1 MAEYVVRG
9 PNGKRYKITAPGNL
23 SEYEVRMYAQ
33 SQIGAMT
40 PPQEEEED
48 DVGFFG
54 AAGNAIMRMGNR
66 ARGLVDASMAEDFA
80 TLADA
85 RAAQD
90 AREAE
95 RAVTGEEPGM
105 LERILTYRPS
115 WAAPLESEEELR
127 GLAAD
132 KVVQQTQRN
141 QQAAIDYPM
150 TKAGQAAIQD
160 LAEAGSFR
168 EGLGIVV
175 DKPLDVL
182 SGVAQV
188 GIEQAPTLGAAIV
201 GSAVTRDPRVGMG
214 IMAGSTYGQE
224 RFGQMAETAQRYGY
238 DLTNP
243 DDAKKAV
250 ADSAFMAEQE
260 ERGMAR
266 GAVIATIDAFTLGLG
281 SKLPVSVGGLAGNT
295 ALQIAGGGAGEAT
308 AQVATDGTITSPGE
322 VIVESL
328 AEGTTAPLDVAMFV
342 AGNRSGVEVD
352 TQSANALAQENAQ
365 LEAEA
370 AAEQAD
376 NEQRVG
382 LARVQAAREFI
393 PFKTFQ
399 DQKAQE
405 QLTEVLNSETEVGQD
420 FLRWIANTRTP
431 ERPYPQ
437 TDKEFEKEAKAYI
450 KDNTAPGQSQALFDE
465 YNTLLDDHSSFKAEA
480 AQRTPQAQQQ
490 AETLIADL
498 LQQRAEARAAGDAD
512 AEAKV
517 DATAESMLQSGEW
530 RFAKLKADGQI
541 KDTTPTQEA
550 PTQPEA
556 PTAAAQPNVETNLIP
571 ETDAQTEAPAQPE
584 APTTEAAP
592 EAPAAIDPIDMP
604 VRRRTEAVKQIEA
617 LVEDGSLP
625 PNWSDEN
632 VDLNSALNGQKFVV
646 KKYKAELDKVLNP
659 VEETP
664 TTEAVTASEGES
676 APQIISGMEQRA
688 EAYATEKLGDNWR
701 QEYPALVEMI
711 KEKRFAGLQSNVDR
725 IAGEQAVESK
735 QEENDAKAAAR
746 QRQEEQSTEVV
757 DQFTEAREQT
767 ALSGQEQKVFDVLQ
781 NAFQNNEQDAVL
793 QADGKW
799 NTAEIG
805 ERAGVGAKTANTY
818 INRIMNKIA
827 ESQGRTAAEVK
838 ERLAATRIGEVE
850 AFDESATDPMLDA
863 SQLGDGMGTLAS
875 VGQGT
880 NQGRD
885 AEDIAYAN
893 ERANEPDQY
902 ENKRQQIADRQRQ
915 KMQIQ
920 MVQDYGKNAMNTW
933 RNLSSENAV
942 RPTEL
947 SKTDLMEWIS
957 TVQEF
962 EEGMIDQAT
971 LSAEQ
976 REIEMRY
983 DAQPAPEITDET
995 NTIEGTAEET
1005 TVDAGPS
1012 ASPESSPESGDTT
1025 EQVGATNTP
1034 TSLAEFEQRTEN
1046 LKVEQKKKRRKYE
1059 PQINKQ
1065 SNYENNDNQITDDTP
1080 DGTYYDFT
1088 TIEEGLDY
1096 VQETGTAFE
1105 RALTDRI
1112 RPFIEEG
1119 NFSYRVVDDPV
1130 ADLDPVIFTN
1140 LDFYKENPE
1149 EAVDAAQRLE
1159 RRVSR
1164 IWDEMV
1170 PPYGLYAD
1178 TGDANI
1184 YRPGGVVML
1193 RGAGLSD
1200 GGPTGLNNRTF
1211 LHEALHA
1218 VTSNMIYRA
1227 QSRTRYPSLDYPDSP
1242 AMEAAQ
1248 GAVADLENVLTR
1260 LEREYPKETGD
1271 TQIDYLARVT
1281 GRPREEAEQTWN
1293 LFNRA
1298 IRGSVQELV
1307 AYGFTDAGFQRMLD
1321 TVIVEDGVKKES
1333 AFKKFV
1339 AAVRRIIGM
1348 DPQTFKDEV
1357 TGLEQVIR
1365 VTDQLLSLQGR
1376 VRDEQGGVNVTKLT
1390 DLVNQSQ
1397 DLKSPPPAPEQETQQ
1412 QVSYVRKNFGDGA
1425 AEALTNLRNV
1435 ASTPIDATKN
1445 IDRIIRD
1452 NQKAMPSARR
1462 WYDTMLE
1469 AQATSNDV
1477 LTKVENVINQSR
1489 KFNRERKV
1497 FINDFIGSSTFF
1509 QKWGYD
1515 PQWTDPKTGKAVKV
1529 TIDPVMKKKY
1539 DRLTSEEQ
1547 QLVRDLFQHGRDMQ
1561 LMMQEIAQNLG
1572 VSQFFKLDSSLQG
1585 PYAPLKRFGNYV
1597 GELKSQELLDA
1608 EAAFNRDQ
1616 TPANRKKVEALKSN
1630 GDHYVV
1636 SFFESQGAADTF
1648 VAANQDQYAQAEASE
1663 KAVTYE
1669 EARPGGA
1676 KAYEKILGAV
1686 NANLAGLDQA
1696 SKDAMAKMV
1705 RDMYFQTLDDSNAR
1719 LSGTKRLNRAGYDK
1733 DMIRAFAEHGMA
1745 QANLVAQMKHGAD
1758 ISSALV
1764 EARKEAGKNPR
1775 DLMPIYNKVALKFQ
1789 RMMSPR
1795 AGMFANL
1802 ETSVMKFNSFYMLT
1816 SSLGYFL
1823 QNMTQPYFAA
1833 AQIAGEFG
1841 FKQQPAT
1848 FGKLI
1853 SGYGVAKK
1861 VINTGFLNQ
1870 VKNVA
1875 SMGLLGGNST
1885 VELDIDQAP
1894 PELRPVFKELAARG
1908 LLDVGV
1914 AEDLRH
1920 ANMSPNIAA
1929 RAYDELTHRLYQSA
1943 RYVEANNRIASAVAA
1958 FRMAQR
1964 NPQKMRKLKTTPA
1977 EFAVQIVQD
1986 TQGNFSQLD
1995 APAAFDVLLKAPLQF
2010 RKYQFQ
2016 MAWLHVDAAKQ
2027 ALQGAD
2033 AEMKAAGFRKL
2044 SLMMGYTGVLGGLV
2058 SVPMANVASAVIQAV
2073 IGQLEGDDEENP
2085 PKSLERWVRE
2095 NVDDERTA
2103 TLLTRGVPAALG
2115 WDFSQKLD
2123 QSDLFMPYNSK
2134 YVELDPSRDGALLFA
2149 AQLALGPT
2157 GTMVGNV
2164 GNVLDFVER
2173 GNMYR
2178 AAEYMM
2184 PKGLRAYFETLR
2196 FADSGYETRAGLTIT
2211 DPTTFDVGD
2220 FLSNAIGL
2228 PSTEIN
2234 QIKWKRGQ
2242 QVEIEQWFSNE
2253 TSRIKRGYL
2262 AAYED
2267 RDREAMKEY
2276 REEFRE
2282 LQRAKD
2288 RVRPFFND
2296 SRNVLKRAPMTELLR
2311 APRTQRREQRRL
2323 DTITG
2328 R

>member
-1 MAEYVVRG
+1 
-9 PNGKRYKITAPGNL
+9 
-23 SEYEVRMYAQ
+23 
-33 SQIGAMT
+33 
-40 PPQEEEED
+40 
-48 DVGFFG
+48 
-54 AAGNAIMRMGNR
+54 
-66 ARGLVDASMAEDFA
+66 
-80 TLADA
+80 
-85 RAAQD
+85 
-90 AREAE
+90 
-95 RAVTGEEPGM
+95 
-105 LERILTYRPS
+105 
-115 WAAPLESEEELR
+115 
-127 GLAAD
+127 
-132 KVVQQTQRN
+132 
-141 QQAAIDYPM
+141 
-150 TKAGQAAIQD
+150 
-160 LAEAGSFR
+160 
-168 EGLGIVV
+168 
-175 DKPLDVL
+175 
-182 SGVAQV
+182 
-188 GIEQAPTLGAAIV
+188 
-201 GSAVTRDPRVGMG
+201 
-214 IMAGSTYGQE
+214 
-224 RFGQMAETAQRYGY
+224 
-238 DLTNP
+238 
-243 DDAKKAV
+243 
-250 ADSAFMAEQE
+250 
-260 ERGMAR
+260 
-266 GAVIATIDAFTLGLG
+266 
-281 SKLPVSVGGLAGNT
+281 
-295 ALQIAGGGAGEAT
+295 
-308 AQVATDGTITSPGE
+308 
-322 VIVESL
+322 
-328 AEGTTAPLDVAMFV
+328 
-342 AGNRSGVEVD
+342 
-352 TQSANALAQENAQ
+352 
-365 LEAEA
+365 
-370 AAEQAD
+370 
-376 NEQRVG
+376 
-382 LARVQAAREFI
+382 
-393 PFKTFQ
+393 
-399 DQKAQE
+399 
-405 QLTEVLNSETEVGQD
+405 
-420 FLRWIANTRTP
+420 
-431 ERPYPQ
+431 
-437 TDKEFEKEAKAYI
+437 
-450 KDNTAPGQSQALFDE
+450 
-465 YNTLLDDHSSFKAEA
+465 
-480 AQRTPQAQQQ
+480 
-490 AETLIADL
+490 
-498 LQQRAEARAAGDAD
+498 
-512 AEAKV
+512 
-517 DATAESMLQSGEW
+517 MLQSGEW

-550 PTQPEA
+550 PAQPEA

-646 KKYKAELDKVLNP
+646 KKYKAELDKALNP

-664 TTEAVTASEGES
+664 TTEAVTANEEEA
-676 APQIISGMEQRA
+676 APQILSGMEQRA
-688 EAYATEKLGDNWR
+688 ESYATEKLGDDWR
-701 QEYPALVEMI
+701 QENPALVEML
-711 KEKRFAGLQSNVDR
+711 KEQRFAGFQSNVDR
-725 IAGEQAVESK
+725 IAGEQGVAAK

-746 QRQEEQSTEVV
+746 QEQEQQSTEVV

-915 KMQIQ
+915 KLQIQ
-920 MVQDYGKNAMNTW
+920 MVQDYGKNAMNSW

-957 TVQEF
+957 IVQEF
-962 EEGMIDQAT
+962 EEGAIDQDT

-1012 ASPESSPESGDTT
+1012 ASPESSPESGNTT
-1025 EQVGATNTP
+1025 EQVGATDTP
-1034 TSLAEFEQRTEN
+1034 ASGTKIYVAGQEVNNPDSKPVVTVKKASKLKGKRFSQGEGSEPTVTAEAVESQLRFAADNLFGVRQMKDERGRNVGVIEAGGPYSPIQIHRTPKDAVRQLGGSMTLDEVKNAKGFIDPRNNEVAHFIASNIKPNEAEGVLLHEVGVHLGLEMQMDPTQISSFSDVVRDWSNADKTSPEYEVYEKAVARVAFARATGSMDESLTDIEFLAYAVEEAANLLGPTDPSTPAVAATEKVRQWLADVGAFFQELIQRWTTRGDLQQATGIRTEV
-1046 LKVEQKKKRRKYE
+1046 L
-1059 PQINKQ
+1059 
-1065 SNYENNDNQITDDTP
+1065 S
-1080 DGTYYDFT
+1080 
-1088 TIEEGLDY
+1088 
-1096 VQETGTAFE
+1096 
-1105 RALTDRI
+1105 
-1112 RPFIEEG
+1112 
-1119 NFSYRVVDDPV
+1119 VDDLV
-1130 ADLDPVIFTN
+1130 
-1140 LDFYKENPE
+1140 
-1149 EAVDAAQRLE
+1149 
-1159 RRVSR
+1159 
-1164 IWDEMV
+1164 
-1170 PPYGLYAD
+1170 GLA
-1178 TGDANI
+1178 
-1184 YRPGGVVML
+1184 
-1193 RGAGLSD
+1193 RGAGYLVNNTGVVERAAYTDDDIELMNFYVGQDRGRRLAGDASIDNDPNYLGQEEFKWGADSQFGPYKDISTDAAFGEFQDADGMTANVMNLTVYSGEVDNGATSITGVQLTETMPNVYTMTVYGPMNEDANVSD
-1200 GGPTGLNNRTF
+1200 VKDVDGD
-1211 LHEALHA
+1211 EW
-1218 VTSNMIYRA
+1218 
-1227 QSRTRYPSLDYPDSP
+1227 
-1242 AMEAAQ
+1242 
-1248 GAVADLENVLTR
+1248 TR
-1260 LEREYPKETGD
+1260 LEGVTHSQNMRLFTEARRRITRFTGGLVP
-1271 TQIDYLARVT
+1271 TIVFSRVT
-1281 GRPREEAEQTWN
+1281 GAAAAN
-1293 LFNRA
+1293 
-1298 IRGSVQELV
+1298 SD
-1307 AYGFTDAGFQRMLD
+1307 DARTGGM
-1321 TVIVEDGVKKES
+1321 TSED
-1333 AFKKFV
+1333 
-1339 AAVRRIIGM
+1339 VRKR
-1348 DPQTFKDEV
+1348 FSKDM
-1357 TGLEQVIR
+1357 
-1365 VTDQLLSLQGR
+1365 
-1376 VRDEQGGVNVTKLT
+1376 
-1390 DLVNQSQ
+1390 
-1397 DLKSPPPAPEQETQQ
+1397 PPVPEQETQQ

-1515 PQWTDPKTGKAVKV
+1515 PQWTDPKTGKAFKV

-1539 DRLTSEEQ
+1539 DRLTPEEQ

-1561 LMMQEIAQNLG
+1561 LTMQEIAQNLG

-1616 TPANRKKVEALKSN
+1616 TPASRKKMEALKSN
-1630 GDHYVV
+1630 GDHYVI

-1764 EARKEAGKNPR
+1764 EARKEAGKNSR

-1848 FGKLI
+1848 FGKLL

-1995 APAAFDVLLKAPLQF
+1995 APAAFDVLPKAPLQF

-2058 SVPMANVASAVIQAV
+2058 SVPMANVASAVIQGV

>member
-23 SEYEVRMYAQ
+23 SEYEIRMYAQ
-33 SQIGAMT
+33 SQIGSLA
-40 PPQEEEED
+40 PQQEEEED

-150 TKAGQAAIQD
+150 TQAGGAAIQD

-168 EGLGIVV
+168 EGLGIVI

-224 RFGQMAETAQRYGY
+224 RFGQMAETAQKYGY

-295 ALQIAGGGAGEAT
+295 ALQVAGGGAGEAA
-308 AQVATDGTITSPGE
+308 AQIATDGTITSPGE

-342 AGNRSGVEVD
+342 AGNRSGVQVD
-352 TQSANALAQENAQ
+352 TEAANALAQENAQ

-370 AAEQAD
+370 TAEQAD

-450 KDNTAPGQSQALFDE
+450 KENTAPGQSQALFDE
-465 YNTLLDDHSSFKAEA
+465 YNTLLDDHASFKAEA

-490 AETLIADL
+490 AETLITDL

-517 DATAESMLQSGEW
+517 EATAESMLQSGEW

-541 KDTTPTQEA
+541 KDTTPTREA
-550 PTQPEA
+550 PAQPEA
-556 PTAAAQPNVETNLIP
+556 PTAAAQPNVETDLMP
-571 ETDAQTEAPAQPE
+571 ETEAQTEAPAQPE
-584 APTTEAAP
+584 APTADAAP
-592 EAPAAIDPIDMP
+592 EAPAAINPVDMP

-625 PNWSDEN
+625 PNWADEN

-664 TTEAVTASEGES
+664 TTEAVTANEEES

-688 EAYATEKLGDNWR
+688 EAYATEKLGDDWR

-725 IAGEQAVESK
+725 IAGEQAAESQ
-735 QEENDAKAAAR
+735 QEENDAKAAE
-746 QRQEEQSTEVV
+746 RQEQEQQSTEVV
-757 DQFTEAREQT
+757 EQFTEAREQT
-767 ALSGQEQKVFDVLQ
+767 SLSGQEQKVFDVLQ
-781 NAFQNNEQDAVL
+781 NAFQNNEQDAVI
-793 QADGKW
+793 QPDGTW

-838 ERLAATRIGEVE
+838 ERLAATRIGKVE

-885 AEDIAYAN
+885 EEDIAYAN

-915 KMQIQ
+915 KLQIQ
-920 MVQDYGKNAMNTW
+920 MVQDYGKTAMNTW
-933 RNLSSENAV
+933 RSLSSENAV

-962 EEGMIDQAT
+962 EEGMIDQDT

-995 NTIEGTAEET
+995 DTIEGTAEET

-1025 EQVGATNTP
+1025 EQVGATDTP
-1034 TSLAEFEQRTEN
+1034 TSGTKIYVAGQEVNNPDSKPVVTVKKPSKLKGKRFSQGEDSDGSVNVEAVESQLRFTADNLFGIRQMKDDQGRNVGVIEANSANSAIQIHRTPKDAVRQLGGSMTLDEVKNAKAFIDPRNNEVAHFIASNIKPSEAEGVLLHEVGVHLGLEAQMDPTQIASLADVVRDWGNADPLGDSLEYAVYEKALARVAFARSTGMDESLADIEFLAYAVEEAANLLGPTDPNVPAVQATEKVRQWLSDVREFFQELIQRWTSRGKLQNATGIRTEVLSVDDLVALARGAGYLAN
-1046 LKVEQKKKRRKYE
+1046 NTGVVERAAY
-1059 PQINKQ
+1059 
-1065 SNYENNDNQITDDTP
+1065 TDD
-1080 DGTYYDFT
+1080 D
-1088 TIEEGLDY
+1088 IELMNFYAG
-1096 VQETGTAFE
+1096 Q
-1105 RALTDRI
+1105 DRG
-1112 RPFIEEG
+1112 R
-1119 NFSYRVVDDPV
+1119 R
-1130 ADLDPVIFTN
+1130 L
-1140 LDFYKENPE
+1140 
-1149 EAVDAAQRLE
+1149 AVDASIDNDPNYLGQEEFKWGADSQFG
-1159 RRVSR
+1159 
-1164 IWDEMV
+1164 
-1170 PPYGLYAD
+1170 PYKNISTDAAFTEFTDNDGKTSNSMNLTVYSGEVD
-1178 TGDANI
+1178 NGSTSITGVQLTEVMPNVYSMTVYGPMNNDAN
-1184 YRPGGVVML
+1184 V
-1193 RGAGLSD
+1193 SD
-1200 GGPTGLNNRTF
+1200 VKDVDG
-1211 LHEALHA
+1211 
-1218 VTSNMIYRA
+1218 
-1227 QSRTRYPSLDYPDSP
+1227 DDW
-1242 AMEAAQ
+1242 
-1248 GAVADLENVLTR
+1248 TR
-1260 LEREYPKETGD
+1260 LEGVTHSQNMRLFTEARRRITRFTGGLVP
-1271 TQIDYLARVT
+1271 TIIFSRVT
-1281 GRPREEAEQTWN
+1281 GAAAAN
-1293 LFNRA
+1293 A
-1298 IRGSVQELV
+1298 D
-1307 AYGFTDAGFQRMLD
+1307 DARSG
-1321 TVIVEDGVKKES
+1321 
-1333 AFKKFV
+1333 
-1339 AAVRRIIGM
+1339 GM
-1348 DPQTFKDEV
+1348 DSTDVRKRFSKDM
-1357 TGLEQVIR
+1357 
-1365 VTDQLLSLQGR
+1365 
-1376 VRDEQGGVNVTKLT
+1376 
-1390 DLVNQSQ
+1390 
-1397 DLKSPPPAPEQETQQ
+1397 PPVPEQETQQ

-1435 ASTPIDATKN
+1435 ASSPIDATKN

-1509 QKWGYD
+1509 QKW
-1515 PQWTDPKTGKAVKV
+1515 V
-1529 TIDPVMKKKY
+1529 T
-1539 DRLTSEEQ
+1539 THS
-1547 QLVRDLFQHGRDMQ
+1547 G
-1561 LMMQEIAQNLG
+1561 
-1572 VSQFFKLDSSLQG
+1572 
-1585 PYAPLKRFGNYV
+1585 
-1597 GELKSQELLDA
+1597 
-1608 EAAFNRDQ
+1608 Q
-1616 TPANRKKVEALKSN
+1616 TQR
-1630 GDHYVV
+1630 
-1636 SFFESQGAADTF
+1636 Q
-1648 VAANQDQYAQAEASE
+1648 
-1663 KAVTYE
+1663 
-1669 EARPGGA
+1669 
-1676 KAYEKILGAV
+1676 
-1686 NANLAGLDQA
+1686 
-1696 SKDAMAKMV
+1696 
-1705 RDMYFQTLDDSNAR
+1705 AR
-1719 LSGTKRLNRAGYDK
+1719 LSR
-1733 DMIRAFAEHGMA
+1733 
-1745 QANLVAQMKHGAD
+1745 
-1758 ISSALV
+1758 S
-1764 EARKEAGKNPR
+1764 
-1775 DLMPIYNKVALKFQ
+1775 
-1789 RMMSPR
+1789 
-1795 AGMFANL
+1795 
-1802 ETSVMKFNSFYMLT
+1802 
-1816 SSLGYFL
+1816 
-1823 QNMTQPYFAA
+1823 
-1833 AQIAGEFG
+1833 
-1841 FKQQPAT
+1841 
-1848 FGKLI
+1848 
-1853 SGYGVAKK
+1853 
-1861 VINTGFLNQ
+1861 
-1870 VKNVA
+1870 
-1875 SMGLLGGNST
+1875 
-1885 VELDIDQAP
+1885 
-1894 PELRPVFKELAARG
+1894 
-1908 LLDVGV
+1908 
-1914 AEDLRH
+1914 
-1920 ANMSPNIAA
+1920 
-1929 RAYDELTHRLYQSA
+1929 
-1943 RYVEANNRIASAVAA
+1943 
-1958 FRMAQR
+1958 
-1964 NPQKMRKLKTTPA
+1964 
-1977 EFAVQIVQD
+1977 
-1986 TQGNFSQLD
+1986 
-1995 APAAFDVLLKAPLQF
+1995 
-2010 RKYQFQ
+2010 
-2016 MAWLHVDAAKQ
+2016 
-2027 ALQGAD
+2027 
-2033 AEMKAAGFRKL
+2033 
-2044 SLMMGYTGVLGGLV
+2044 
-2058 SVPMANVASAVIQAV
+2058 
-2073 IGQLEGDDEENP
+2073 
-2085 PKSLERWVRE
+2085 
-2095 NVDDERTA
+2095 
-2103 TLLTRGVPAALG
+2103 
-2115 WDFSQKLD
+2115 
-2123 QSDLFMPYNSK
+2123 
-2134 YVELDPSRDGALLFA
+2134 
-2149 AQLALGPT
+2149 
-2157 GTMVGNV
+2157 
-2164 GNVLDFVER
+2164 
-2173 GNMYR
+2173 
-2178 AAEYMM
+2178 
-2184 PKGLRAYFETLR
+2184 
-2196 FADSGYETRAGLTIT
+2196 
-2211 DPTTFDVGD
+2211 
-2220 FLSNAIGL
+2220 
-2228 PSTEIN
+2228 PST
-2234 QIKWKRGQ
+2234 
-2242 QVEIEQWFSNE
+2242 
-2253 TSRIKRGYL
+2253 
-2262 AAYED
+2262 
-2267 RDREAMKEY
+2267 
-2276 REEFRE
+2276 
-2282 LQRAKD
+2282 
-2288 RVRPFFND
+2288 P
-2296 SRNVLKRAPMTELLR
+2296 
-2311 APRTQRREQRRL
+2311 
-2323 DTITG
+2323 
-2328 R
+2328 